1 MQRTTRAAFQDDAN
15 NPGMTT
21 TAVYAGSFDPP
32 TNGHVWMIERAA
44 RLFDR
49 LIVAVARNPEKQY
62 SYPQEQRLAWLT
74 QICADAA
81 GAGTHIEVASIE
93 NEFLA
98 HYARKA
104 GARFVVRGIRD
115 EADYQYERG
124 MRYINSDLNPELT
137 TVFLMPPRALCQI
150 SSSLVKGMIGPEG
163 WEEAVRGY
171 VPGCVFE
178 GLGAGR

>member
-1 MQRTTRAAFQDDAN
+1 
-15 NPGMTT
+15 MTT
-21 TAVYAGSFDPP
+21 TGVYAGSFDPP

-62 SYPQEQRLAWLT
+62 GYAIERREAWLRE
-74 QICADAA
+74 ICAGVEADAA
-81 GAGTHIEVASIE
+81 RGGGPSVRVEVARIE

-98 HYARKA
+98 HYARRQ

-137 TVFLMPPRALCQI
+137 TAFLMPPRALCQI

-163 WEEAVRGY
+163 WQEAVRAY
-171 VPGCVFE
+171 VPACVYADLVGTKE
-178 GLGAGR
+178 AGA